1 MHTATEDIKMPNLFI
16 VGTGRAG
23 TTSLYN
29 YLKQHPEV
37 FMSPI
42 KEPHYFARKD
52 IYEFHD
58 GVDIEKIIS
67 DFKEYISLFKDG
79 KGKKIRG
86 EASTT
91 YLYSKTATSEIY
103 ELIPDAKIIISL
115 RNPIERALS
124 HFRMNI
130 AGGVIFTRSFCG
142 AIRKRSLYLWMGLY
156 YEHVKRYL
164 ETFSTQNVKI
174 IIYDDLKND
183 TLSVMKDICRFLK
196 IDENYV
202 FNIDLSKKYNVS
214 LIPKNLYLHMLAT
227 RTRKILKEVVPFNLY
242 NRIREIYKMF
252 FLSENPNS
260 FDFDVSKCIDF
271 LVDYFKEDLKK
282 LSDLLGR
289 DLSFWLEEKKLKSDK
304 KIAQN

>member
-1 MHTATEDIKMPNLFI
+1 MRTSAEDIKMPNLFI
-16 VGTGRAG
+16 VGAPRSG

-52 IYEFHD
+52 IHEFHD
-58 GVDIEKIIS
+58 KVGYPKIIS
-67 DFKEYISLFKDG
+67 DFREYISLFKGG
-79 KGKKIRG
+79 KDKKIRG
-86 EASTT
+86 EASVN
-91 YLYSKTATSEIY
+91 YLYSKSATCEIY
-103 ELIPDAKIIISL
+103 KLIPDAKIIISL

-124 HFRMNI
+124 HFKYDLTL
-130 AGGVIFTRSFCG
+130 GVIFVKSFCE
-142 AIRKRSLYLWMGLY
+142 AIKKRPFHLWMGLY

-242 NRIREIYKMF
+242 SRIREIYKMF
-252 FLSENPNS
+252 FLSEDPNS
-260 FDFDVSKCIDF
+260 FDFDVSRCIDF
-271 LVDYFKEDLKK
+271 LVDYFKEDVKK

-289 DLSFWLEEKKLKSDK
+289 DLSFWLEEQKLKSDK
-304 KIAQN
+304 KIAQD